1 LQRFDMSG
9 PLSGGGREHSAARL
23 HSHTRVTMRHPEVL
37 FVPVLMVL
45 DYYLTLY
52 GAHLAEQSYR
62 RHFKTKHYELN
73 PIWQSAV
80 ARRHWINLRHLALVV
95 LMGGILVLLAE
106 VLELESEFL
115 NPLLGFVLT
124 SYGVLLGRHLC
135 NILTFAHLT
144 RCPEEVVGEV
154 RLSHNFVISLSI
166 YQLLAVGLPII
177 FVAIF
182 SPSGFV
188 FGAVTAV
195 LTMGGVK
202 TLWLVRSRKT
212 RAKHQMP

>member
-1 LQRFDMSG
+1 
-9 PLSGGGREHSAARL
+9 
-23 HSHTRVTMRHPEVL
+23 MRHPEVL
-37 FVPVLMVL
+37 FVPVLMLL

-62 RHFKTKHYELN
+62 RHFKTEHYELN

-95 LMGGILVLLAE
+95 LVVGILVLLAE
-106 VLELESEFL
+106 VLELESESL

-124 SYGVLLGRHLC
+124 SYGMVLGRHLS

-144 RCPEEVVGEV
+144 LRPDEVVGEV
-154 RLSHNFVISLSI
+154 RLSHSFVISLSI
-166 YQLLAVGLPII
+166 YQLLVVGLPII

-188 FGAVTAV
+188 FGAVAAV
-195 LTMGGVK
+195 LTMGSVK

-212 RAKHQMP
+212 RAKHPATRS

>member
-1 LQRFDMSG
+1 
-9 PLSGGGREHSAARL
+9 
-23 HSHTRVTMRHPEVL
+23 MRHPEVL

-62 RHFKTKHYELN
+62 RHFKTEHYELN

-95 LMGGILVLLAE
+95 LVGGMLALLAE
-106 VLELESEFL
+106 VLELESVFL

-124 SYGVLLGRHLC
+124 SYGLVLGRHLS
-135 NILTFAHLT
+135 NILTFAHLA
-144 RCPEEVVGEV
+144 RRPDEVVGEV
-154 RLSHNFVISLSI
+154 RLSHSFVISLSI

-188 FGAVTAV
+188 FGAVAAV
-195 LTMGGVK
+195 LTVGSVK
-202 TLWLVRSRKT
+202 TLWLLRSRKT
-212 RAKHQMP
+212 RAKHPAIEPARKTCSGAASQTNSPSGS

>member
-1 LQRFDMSG
+1 
-9 PLSGGGREHSAARL
+9 
-23 HSHTRVTMRHPEVL
+23 MRHPEVL

-62 RHFKTKHYELN
+62 RHFKTEHYELN

-124 SYGVLLGRHLC
+124 SYGVLLGRHLS

-154 RLSHNFVISLSI
+154 RLSQSFVISLSI

-195 LTMGGVK
+195 LTIGSVK

>member
-1 LQRFDMSG
+1 
-9 PLSGGGREHSAARL
+9 
-23 HSHTRVTMRHPEVL
+23 MRHPEVL

-62 RHFKTKHYELN
+62 RHFKTEHYELN

-124 SYGVLLGRHLC
+124 SYGVLLGRHLS

-154 RLSHNFVISLSI
+154 RLSQSFVISLSI

-195 LTMGGVK
+195 LTMGSVK

-212 RAKHQMP
+212 RAKHQMPYVGDNGAHAKG

>member
-1 LQRFDMSG
+1 
-9 PLSGGGREHSAARL
+9 
-23 HSHTRVTMRHPEVL
+23 MRHPEVL

-62 RHFKTKHYELN
+62 RHFKTEHYELN

-80 ARRHWINLRHLALVV
+80 ARSHWINLRHLALVV
-95 LMGGILVLLAE
+95 LVVGMLALLAE
-106 VLELESEFL
+106 VLELESVFL

-124 SYGVLLGRHLC
+124 SCGLVLGRHLS
-135 NILTFAHLT
+135 NILTFAHLA
-144 RCPEEVVGEV
+144 RRPDEVVGEV
-154 RLSHNFVISLSI
+154 RLSHSFVLSLSI

-182 SPSGFV
+182 SPSGFAL
-188 FGAVTAV
+188 GAVAAV
-195 LTMGGVK
+195 LTMGSVK
-202 TLWLVRSRKT
+202 TLWLLRSRKT
-212 RAKHQMP
+212 RAKHPASEVAAKTCAGTTQTEPPSRL